1 VVFGRQ
7 GIENRSVQ
15 VPRRRPQ
22 MSEWSQVHGSP
33 QDNKI
38 SAKIKQGMITILLII
53 GFAII
58 FILGKRS
65 GYGKPVSPDLWKPID
80 DMIPN
85 LSRFRDLDPETY
97 TRFERE
103 LESAKKE
110 MISPDVTI
118 LKGISLERSGMY
130 LRRAV
135 DEFSSLAGSLPSGD
149 SIYHDEISELAASL
163 AITGE
168 RVLVN
173 AAEETKQSFTPRI
186 LNALI
191 E

>member
-1 VVFGRQ
+1 
-7 GIENRSVQ
+7 
-15 VPRRRPQ
+15 
-22 MSEWSQVHGSP
+22 
-33 QDNKI
+33 
-38 SAKIKQGMITILLII
+38 MITILLII

-85 LSRFRDLDPETY
+85 LSRFRDLDPDTY
-97 TRFERE
+97 ARFEKE
-103 LESAKKE
+103 LESAKIE
-110 MISPDVTI
+110 MINPDVTI
-118 LKGISLERSGMY
+118 LKGVSLERSGMY

-149 SIYHDEISELAASL
+149 SVYHDEISELAASL

-173 AAEETKQSFTPRI
+173 AAEETKQSFTPHL